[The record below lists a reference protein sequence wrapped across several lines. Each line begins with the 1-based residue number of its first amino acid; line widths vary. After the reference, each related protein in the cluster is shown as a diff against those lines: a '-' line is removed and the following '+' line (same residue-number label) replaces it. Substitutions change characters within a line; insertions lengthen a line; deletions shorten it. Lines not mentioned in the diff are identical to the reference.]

1 MSKKLNLNDSINCK
15 SFVSR
20 AMKMQVSYA
29 GVSFWRRHICIQPIP
44 NNECTINR
52 TKTNRLR
59 LATHLFAHVRAR
71 SLVLVT
77 IGWICINFSI
87 KIIQVY
93 ERFEERCMVS
103 ARFELDTLNSSDMQ
117 KYIYIHAQRPTCT
130 KQNVRYNDNFT
141 QQRLAHKLDEIK
153 YDQRQS
159 EFTLTGFLV

>member
-1 MSKKLNLNDSINCK
+1 MILSIANRLVLFLINPYSSQC
-15 SFVSR
+15 SR
-20 AMKMQVSYA
+20 AMKMQVSNA

-117 KYIYIHAQRPTCT
+117 KYIYIYMHNALHAQNKMFAIMIISHNRDSRTNLMKSNMT
-130 KQNVRYNDNFT
+130 KDKVN
-141 QQRLAHKLDEIK
+141 LH
-153 YDQRQS
+153 
-159 EFTLTGFLV
+159 